1 MCPHNEYVIIKDHAL
16 LASIFADDRQLRHLP
31 HRGEKGSI
39 HLRSYQ
45 RTLKHTNLKK
55 KKESEREKKKE
66 KRSALDASRR
76 NICTAVTTTS
86 CEQRAEASNET
97 NLLLVRFASQDRIIR
112 ITRKAPGPLPLP
124 EDDADIG
131 GSSLC
136 TCLSF
141 LPPFLFLLLLSLILF
156 FSCVVLDCKL
166 ERSSRDVLIINHGH
180 RSSSCWGFFL
190 FFCCA
195 TVSWRFES
203 AVSSFFSPF
212 FLHFAL

>member
-1 MCPHNEYVIIKDHAL
+1 MRAATPFCLAIRDPQSHKTEMCPHNEYVIIKDHAL

-39 HLRSYQ
+39 HLRSYR
-45 RTLKHTNLKK
+45 RTLKHTNLEKK
-55 KKESEREKKKE
+55 KKVREKKE

-141 LPPFLFLLLLSLILF
+141 LPLCF
-156 FSCVVLDCKL
+156 F
-166 ERSSRDVLIINHGH
+166 
-180 RSSSCWGFFL
+180 
-190 FFCCA
+190 
-195 TVSWRFES
+195 
-203 AVSSFFSPF
+203 
-212 FLHFAL
+212 